1 MKRQPNDR
9 LRRTRERMPSPGGAD
24 RPMSRQELAELV
36 NSHLYDVTG
45 SVHNLDANYV
55 GKLERGDHRWP
66 SALYRQA
73 FRAVLKVV
81 TDADLGFYTP
91 GRSGRLGRYQ
101 SADQSAQTP
110 ETEASPTSEGFPH
123 DRPELH
129 AEIVTLYPRRAMAH
143 DRLWLD
149 LLKSAYSEIALFAN
163 ASLFLPEDNP
173 ESISLLRA
181 KAQSGVRVR
190 IMLGDPDSRE
200 VEVRTHE
207 ERIPIA
213 ARVAMA
219 LAYYRPLT
227 TVPGVEFRQ
236 HRTTLYNSIF
246 RFDDQM
252 LVNQHVYGC
261 YGYVAPLLHLRH
273 LHDGGLF
280 DTYVRSFER
289 IWHDESYPY
298 QPQEE
303 LPAGGRLATNAPQA
317 ENGAD
322 HQSGVAQ
329 VR

>member
-1 MKRQPNDR
+1 
-9 LRRTRERMPSPGGAD
+9 MPSPGGAD

-36 NSHLYDVTG
+36 NGYLFDATG

-73 FRAVLKVV
+73 FRAVLKAA
-81 TDADLGFYTP
+81 TDADLGFYIP
-91 GRSGRLGRYQ
+91 GRSGGSGGHQAER
-101 SADQSAQTP
+101 TP
-110 ETEASPTSEGFPH
+110 EAEVSPTSEGFPH

-129 AEIVTLYPRRAMAH
+129 AEIVTLYPRRAMAP

-200 VEVRTHE
+200 VEVRTYE

-213 ARVAMA
+213 GRVAMA
-219 LAYYRPLT
+219 LAYYHPLA

-252 LVNQHVYGC
+252 LVNQHAYGC
-261 YGYVAPLLHLRH
+261 YGYMAPLLHLRH

-298 QPQEE
+298 QSQQE
-303 LPAGGRLATNAPQA
+303 LPTGGRLAANTAQA
-317 ENGAD
+317 EHGSD

>member
-1 MKRQPNDR
+1 MKRRPNER
-9 LRRTRERMPSPGGAD
+9 LRRARERMPSPGGAD
-24 RPMSRQELAELV
+24 RPMSRQELADLV
-36 NSHLYDVTG
+36 NSYLFDVTE
-45 SVHNLDANYV
+45 SVHSLDANYV

-73 FRAVLKVV
+73 FRAVLKAAA
-81 TDADLGFYTP
+81 DADLGFYTP
-91 GRSGRLGRYQ
+91 GRSGEKGGHQ
-101 SADQSAQTP
+101 SATDEPPA
-110 ETEASPTSEGFPH
+110 AEGFPH
-123 DRPELH
+123 DRPEVH
-129 AEIVTLYPRRAMAH
+129 AEIVTLYPRRAMAP

-149 LLKSAYSEIALFAN
+149 LLKSAHGEIALFAN

-173 ESISLLRA
+173 ESISLLRT

-190 IMLGDPDSRE
+190 IMLGDPESRE
-200 VEVRTHE
+200 VDVRAYE

-213 ARVAMA
+213 GRVAMA

-236 HRTTLYNSIF
+236 HRTALYNSIF

-261 YGYVAPLLHLRH
+261 YGYMAPLLHLRH
-273 LHDGGLF
+273 VHDGGLF

-303 LPAGGRLATNAPQA
+303 LPTDDGLPANAAQGQ
-317 ENGAD
+317 NGLD
-322 HQSGVAQ
+322 HQSRVA
-329 VR
+329 